1 MPVSNETQNS
11 EELTEQ
17 DWLEILAPLSDEDAV
32 LLDAAMSRPLD
43 SSSVALGKAQRKADL
58 ARMGVSLD
66 DDIETA
72 AERYLLN
79 RDDESKRAI
88 LAEAKCLRA
97 RLSSIP
103 WYKDSETSFGQFA
116 WIRMAID
123 NMED

>member
-1 MPVSNETQNS
+1 MPVSNETQS
-11 EELTEQ
+11 CEELTEQ
-17 DWLEILAPLSDEDAV
+17 GLLESLAPLSAEDVA

-43 SSSVALGKAQRKADL
+43 PSSVALGEAQRKADL
-58 ARMGVSLD
+58 ARMGVSLE

-79 RDDESKRAI
+79 CDDKTKRAI